1 MKTRLLAVASALLL
15 IGSAAHAA
23 DIPRPITKAPSLVVA
38 PVAPW
43 AGWYAG
49 VQGGYGWGDPS
60 ADVNPGSISPFPFAA
75 IDARAFAAPFTLR
88 TRPEGGFAG
97 FLAGYNW
104 QFQTIVLGIE
114 ADFS

>member
-1 MKTRLLAVASALLL
+1 MSPMIDRSRREVSMKTRLLAVASALLL

-23 DIPRPITKAPSLVVA
+23 DIPRPITKAPSLGVA
-38 PVAPW
+38 PVGPW

-88 TRPEGGFAG
+88 TRARGALRGFM
-97 FLAGYNW
+97 Y
-104 QFQTIVLGIE
+104 GI
-114 ADFS
+114 